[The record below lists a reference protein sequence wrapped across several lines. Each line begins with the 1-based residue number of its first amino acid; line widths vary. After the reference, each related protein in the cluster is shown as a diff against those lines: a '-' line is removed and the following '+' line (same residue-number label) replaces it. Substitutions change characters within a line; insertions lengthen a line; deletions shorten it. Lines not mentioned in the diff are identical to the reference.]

1 MPIHGVS
8 TRESLDPRFKS
19 LGKLRKG
26 GPKRSGQ
33 FGADL
38 DHFRFTSED
47 PAVVQAFYQA
57 YGEKPSELVVFMPY
71 DQMERNFSSWRE
83 LYGQNG
89 LVKIRCDGENWV
101 DWLDGPRH
109 CHGYLP
115 CPETFLDPDNRCPDC
130 PLKPVGRLEVI
141 VPELWKAGY
150 IGLVTVE
157 THSWNDIAHL
167 AGKLAQYEPLRGKP
181 FTLWREMTT
190 IGAPNEKTGKRMAVT
205 KPLVCIELTNERLV
219 EELEAAQRRS
229 LAQVQALALP
239 AGEPL
244 PAPRLVPHQ
253 ECDPGRESIGPEW
266 LEVEEDPPPTTPT
279 LELVDAPP
287 QIVVNGNGHNRVVQR
302 RSFDHKIVEAI
313 IDAGYAE
320 NPPNAV
326 AMLNLSTKLGPGD
339 DVDTWLTWARNYREA
354 RAELTP
360 EDAAAMADS
369 KVELPEQAVPA

>member
-26 GPKRSGQ
+26 GPKRNGQ

-47 PAVVQAFYQA
+47 AAVVQAFYQA

-205 KPLVCIELTNERLV
+205 KHLVCIELTNERLV

-244 PAPRLVPHQ
+244 PEPA
-253 ECDPGRESIGPEW
+253 GPEW
-266 LEVEEDPPPTTPT
+266 FEVEEDPSLPSAEPENGTDPEPEPGPPADTTPQTWPDKTDSEGVSLRVRFWAWADKQALTREQVYTALGVEHIHDFPGT
-279 LELVDAPP
+279 LGDAKMA
-287 QIVVNGNGHNRVVQR
+287 VVRWVKAQ
-302 RSFDHKIVEAI
+302 
-313 IDAGYAE
+313 
-320 NPPNAV
+320 
-326 AMLNLSTKLGPGD
+326 
-339 DVDTWLTWARNYREA
+339 
-354 RAELTP
+354 
-360 EDAAAMADS
+360 AD
-369 KVELPEQAVPA
+369 KVPSGRDKVPA